1 MLGHQPAGQFVRHRT
16 STLFPLGKRHQTIL
30 PIGAKHLLKG
40 RPGQRQELGSLA
52 IQGFGCHIQSSLIGR

>member
-1 MLGHQPAGQFVRHRT
+1 MLGHQPAGQLVRHFA
-16 STLFPLGKRHQTIL
+16 SPLFPFGEGHQTIL

-52 IQGFGCHIQSSLIGR
+52 IQGLGRHL